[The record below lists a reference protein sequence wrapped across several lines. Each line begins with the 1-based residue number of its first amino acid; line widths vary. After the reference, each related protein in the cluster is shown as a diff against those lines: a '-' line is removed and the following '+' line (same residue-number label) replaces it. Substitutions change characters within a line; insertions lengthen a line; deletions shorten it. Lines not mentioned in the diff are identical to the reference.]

1 MNIMTKTILVTED
14 DIDLL
19 NLYKEILQMNGYNVQ
34 TAINGEE
41 AVSKY
46 IQTHPDLV
54 VMDGNMPKLDGY
66 EAFSQIIE
74 MDKNAKVVI
83 VTGYS
88 EFDLKNKRALE
99 QGLVS
104 VISKPI
110 GVDTLLDLAKKYSDV
125 KNLEKQDPVSNSNL
139 ERSIS

>member
-1 MNIMTKTILVTED
+1 MTKIILIVED
-14 DIDLL
+14 DMELL
-19 NLYKEILQMNGYNVQ
+19 NLYAEILQVNMYNVQ

-46 IQTHPDLV
+46 RQIHPDLV
-54 VMDGNMPKLDGY
+54 VMDGDMPKLDGY

-88 EFDLKNKRALE
+88 EFELKNKRALE

-125 KNLEKQDPVSNSNL
+125 KNLEKQGSVSNLNL

>member
-14 DIDLL
+14 DVDLL

-46 IQTHPDLV
+46 RQTHPDLV

-88 EFDLKNKRALE
+88 EYETKNKRALE

-110 GVDTLLDLAKKYSDV
+110 GVDTLLDLAKKYSDE
-125 KNLEKQDPVSNSNL
+125 KNLEKQDRDSNSNL

>member
-1 MNIMTKTILVTED
+1 
-14 DIDLL
+14 
-19 NLYKEILQMNGYNVQ
+19 
-34 TAINGEE
+34 
-41 AVSKY
+41 
-46 IQTHPDLV
+46 
-54 VMDGNMPKLDGY
+54 MPKLDRY

-74 MDKNAKVVI
+74 MDKNAKAVI

-88 EFDLKNKRALE
+88 EFELKNKRALE

-110 GVDTLLDLAKKYSDV
+110 GYAIGFGKKYSDV
-125 KNLEKQDPVSNSNL
+125 TNLEKQDPVSNSNL

>member
-1 MNIMTKTILVTED
+1 MTRTILVVED
-14 DIDLL
+14 DIELL
-19 NLYKEILQMNGYNVQ
+19 ELYAEILQVNMYNVQ

-46 IQTHPDLV
+46 KQIHPDLV

-88 EFDLKNKRALE
+88 EFELKNKRALE

-110 GVDTLLDLAKKYSDV
+110 GVDMLLDLAKKYSDV
-125 KNLEKQDPVSNSNL
+125 TNLEKQDPVSNSNL

>member
-1 MNIMTKTILVTED
+1 MTKTILVVED
-14 DIDLL
+14 DIELL
-19 NLYKEILQMNGYNVQ
+19 NLYAEILQVNKYNVQ

-46 IQTHPDLV
+46 RQIHPYLV

-88 EFDLKNKRALE
+88 EFELKNKRALE

-125 KNLEKQDPVSNSNL
+125 TNLEKQDPVSNSNL

>member
-1 MNIMTKTILVTED
+1 MPKTILVVED
-14 DIDLL
+14 NIELLDL
-19 NLYKEILQMNGYNVQ
+19 YAEILQVNRYNVQ

-46 IQTHPDLV
+46 RQTHPDLV

-66 EAFSQIIE
+66 DAFSQIIE

-88 EFDLKNKRALE
+88 EFELKNKRALE

-125 KNLEKQDPVSNSNL
+125 KNLEKQDRISNSNL

>member
-1 MNIMTKTILVTED
+1 MTKVILIAED
-14 DIDLL
+14 DMELL
-19 NLYKEILQMNGYNVQ
+19 NLYTEILQVNRYDVE
-34 TAINGEE
+34 TAVNGEE
-41 AVSKY
+41 AVAKY
-46 IQTHPDLV
+46 KQIHPDLV
-54 VMDGNMPKLDGY
+54 VMDGDMPKLDGY
-66 EAFSQIIE
+66 EAFSQIIK

-88 EFDLKNKRALE
+88 EFELKNKKAIE

-110 GVDTLLDLAKKYSDV
+110 GVDALLDLAKKYV
-125 KNLEKQDPVSNSNL
+125 YGKKIKKQNLVFNSGL

>member
-1 MNIMTKTILVTED
+1 MTKTILVVED
-14 DIDLL
+14 DIELLDL
-19 NLYKEILQMNGYNVQ
+19 YVEILQVNRYNVQ

-46 IQTHPDLV
+46 RQIHPDLV
-54 VMDGNMPKLDGY
+54 VMDGNIPKLDGY

-88 EFDLKNKRALE
+88 EFELKNKRALE
-99 QGLVS
+99 HGLVS

-125 KNLEKQDPVSNSNL
+125 TNLEKQDPVSNSNL

>member
-1 MNIMTKTILVTED
+1 MTKTILVVED
-14 DIDLL
+14 DIELLDL
-19 NLYKEILQMNGYNVQ
+19 YAEILQVNRYNVQ

-46 IQTHPDLV
+46 RQIHPDLV

-88 EFDLKNKRALE
+88 EFELKNKRALE

-125 KNLEKQDPVSNSNL
+125 TNLEKQDLDSNSNL

>member
-1 MNIMTKTILVTED
+1 MRTILVVED
-14 DIDLL
+14 DIELL
-19 NLYKEILQMNGYNVQ
+19 NLYAEILQVNRYNVQ

-46 IQTHPDLV
+46 RQIHPDLV

-88 EFDLKNKRALE
+88 EFELKNKRALE

-125 KNLEKQDPVSNSNL
+125 TNLEKQDPVSNSNL

>member
-1 MNIMTKTILVTED
+1 MTKIILVVED
-14 DIDLL
+14 DIELLDL
-19 NLYKEILQMNGYNVQ
+19 YAEILQVNRYNVQ

-46 IQTHPDLV
+46 RQIHPDLV

-88 EFDLKNKRALE
+88 EFELKNKRALE

-125 KNLEKQDPVSNSNL
+125 TNLEKQDPVSNSNL

>member
-1 MNIMTKTILVTED
+1 MTKTILVVED
-14 DIDLL
+14 DIELLDL
-19 NLYKEILQMNGYNVQ
+19 YTEILQVNMYNVQ
-34 TAINGEE
+34 TAINGED

-46 IQTHPDLV
+46 RQIHPDLV
-54 VMDGNMPKLDGY
+54 VMDGDMPKLDGY

-83 VTGYS
+83 VTGYF
-88 EFDLKNKRALE
+88 EFELKNKKALE

-110 GVDTLLDLAKKYSDV
+110 GVDILLDLAKKYSDV
-125 KNLEKQDPVSNSNL
+125 KNLEKQDLISNLNL